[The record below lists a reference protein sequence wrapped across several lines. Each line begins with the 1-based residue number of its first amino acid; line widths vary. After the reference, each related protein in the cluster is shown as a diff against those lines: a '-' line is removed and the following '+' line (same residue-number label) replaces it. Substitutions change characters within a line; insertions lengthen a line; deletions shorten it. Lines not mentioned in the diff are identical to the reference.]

1 MSIKEENI
9 FEKIKNFQN
18 EGFLIKFL
26 LRFIKFL
33 LNMY

>member
-1 MSIKEENI
+1 MSIKEENV

-18 EGFLIKFL
+18 EEFLIKFL

-33 LNMY
+33 LKIY